1 MRARNVIVSL
11 IFVILLL
18 GYIFIKVRWLE
29 PRKKL
34 NFNRNP
40 SRIEYTSYAICRM
53 DCFSINAN
61 TVAELFRKG
70 EVKKPLVKNGACNIF
85 TIQTLTKQQM
95 NILAVVE
102 QCGTVA
108 KVKDCF
114 IANQAISCGCAELD
128 RPAISFYQNKN

>member
-40 SRIEYTSYAICRM
+40 SRIEYTNYAICRM

-61 TVAELFRKG
+61 TVADLFRKG
-70 EVKKPLVKNGACNIF
+70 EVKKPAVKNEDQREPDITPKHAD
-85 TIQTLTKQQM
+85 TIDHVATSNPAKQ
-95 NILAVVE
+95 
-102 QCGTVA
+102 
-108 KVKDCF
+108 
-114 IANQAISCGCAELD
+114 
-128 RPAISFYQNKN
+128 